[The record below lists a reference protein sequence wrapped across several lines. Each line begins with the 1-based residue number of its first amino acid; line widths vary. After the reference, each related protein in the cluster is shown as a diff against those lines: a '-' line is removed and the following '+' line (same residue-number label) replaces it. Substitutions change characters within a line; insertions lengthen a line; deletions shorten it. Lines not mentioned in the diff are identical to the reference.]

1 MGAQRLSDPNRVSG
15 APSGNA
21 EATNERIRSAMDN
34 LLEGCQILDR
44 DLRYR
49 YLNQAAEIHNR
60 RPNEELLGQHYVES
74 WPGIEATEVYRRIV
88 DCLALRCADHME
100 HEFTYPDG
108 KVGWFELRL
117 EPVPDGLLIMSVD
130 ITEHKLTQAR
140 LRHVNNVLR
149 ATSEVNQL
157 IVREKDSVKL
167 AQGACD
173 ILVNTRSYRAVW
185 IVVNDGVAVPTV
197 AQTGWA
203 EEFVDFR
210 AKIQQCSRPQCWQLA
225 RQEQAGFAII
235 DPTTCCTDCPLRQ
248 NYQQRLICVLVLQHA
263 AYDYGSLGIALN
275 PGQSL
280 DADEQNVLIGV
291 ANDLGLALHNIKTD
305 SRRITYEQMVASS
318 QDALALVD
326 RNYVYVEANPSYLR
340 FLGRD
345 AGAVIGH
352 RVQEVWGEEF
362 FVDVVKARLDRSFA
376 GETLAA
382 EVSRD
387 VPGIGCR
394 IIEAHYSP
402 CRARDG
408 SVSTVVVNV
417 HDITERRLAALA
429 LQEREDQLRAL
440 GDNLPDSYVY
450 QYVHDEQG

>member
-1 MGAQRLSDPNRVSG
+1 MTQRRIALAYVRVVGIRRLATGAMGGTDGYRAQGLGARECGTRQSLGRNSTRTRVKPWG
-15 APSGNA
+15 HNDCLTPIVLAVRRQG
-21 EATNERIRSAMDN
+21 TRRRRTSAFAAQWTICSRAV
-34 LLEGCQILDR
+34 EILDR

-185 IVVNDGVAVPTV
+185 IVVDDGVAVPTV

-203 EEFVDFR
+203 EEFVE
-210 AKIQQCSRPQCWQLA
+210 L
-225 RQEQAGFAII
+225 
-235 DPTTCCTDCPLRQ
+235 
-248 NYQQRLICVLVLQHA
+248 
-263 AYDYGSLGIALN
+263 
-275 PGQSL
+275 
-280 DADEQNVLIGV
+280 
-291 ANDLGLALHNIKTD
+291 
-305 SRRITYEQMVASS
+305 
-318 QDALALVD
+318 
-326 RNYVYVEANPSYLR
+326 
-340 FLGRD
+340 
-345 AGAVIGH
+345 
-352 RVQEVWGEEF
+352 
-362 FVDVVKARLDRSFA
+362 
-376 GETLAA
+376 
-382 EVSRD
+382 
-387 VPGIGCR
+387 
-394 IIEAHYSP
+394 
-402 CRARDG
+402 
-408 SVSTVVVNV
+408 
-417 HDITERRLAALA
+417 
-429 LQEREDQLRAL
+429 
-440 GDNLPDSYVY
+440 
-450 QYVHDEQG
+450 